1 MWSGF
6 RSRWVDMQSVISPP
20 RLDGGVPWPGETI
33 GGKYLVDG
41 LCRKRGSALV
51 LRAASLPSGG
61 HVAIEVLEPEQAS
74 HTLLVEQFLR
84 EGEAAMRIRSEHAVR
99 VLDEGRLVNGAPYLV
114 LEYVEAPT
122 FEEIASKW
130 GRLPVPTVIDWLL
143 QALEAIAQ
151 AHSYGVVHGELTLS
165 KMFVLRRPAG
175 TPCVKVD
182 FGQRK
187 MTWAS
192 ASGPVVQRDVD
203 VSPDVRALGVAL
215 ERLLFQA
222 PIGNAERGTSVP
234 LSLELVVRRCL
245 ELRPDRRFSSV
256 AELARALAPFGTPAA
271 RVSCERI
278 ECLLEDR
285 AAELTRPKPRLVLD
299 WPTLET
305 EPTPDELTD
314 RKRPYAV
321 PASGKVVFVALAM
334 LAALGAAA
342 FTVMYRSVPRGQP
355 PPAIGVA
362 EMQPSAPSAD
372 SAQPTPTTAP

>member
-1 MWSGF
+1 
-6 RSRWVDMQSVISPP
+6 VICPP

-41 LCRKRGSALV
+41 LCGKRGSALV

-61 HVAIEVLEPEQAS
+61 HVAIEVLEPERSS
-74 HTLLVEQFLR
+74 HTILVEQFLR

-99 VLDEGRLVNGAPYLV
+99 VLDEGRLANGAPYLV

-122 FEEIASKW
+122 LEQIASQR

-165 KMFVLRRPAG
+165 KMFVVRRPAG

-192 ASGPVVQRDVD
+192 ASGASPAAQRDVD
-203 VSPDVRALGVAL
+203 VGPDLRALGAAL
-215 ERLLFQA
+215 DRLLFQA
-222 PIGNAERGTSVP
+222 PIGSAERGTSVP
-234 LSLELVVRRCL
+234 LSLEVVVRRCL
-245 ELRPDRRFSSV
+245 EMRPDRRFASV
-256 AELARALAPFGTPAA
+256 AELARSLAPFGSPAA

-285 AAELTRPKPRLVLD
+285 AAELTRRKPRLVLD
-299 WPTLET
+299 WPVLEL
-305 EPTPDELTD
+305 ERESSPDEPTD
-314 RKRPYAV
+314 RKRPYAT
-321 PASGKVVFVALAM
+321 PASGRVVFVALAM

-342 FTVMYRSVPRGQP
+342 FGVMYKSVPRGEP
-355 PPAIGVA
+355 PRSIGVT
-362 EMQPSAPSAD
+362 EMQPSTPSTD
-372 SAQPTPTTAP
+372 TAPPRPRSEP